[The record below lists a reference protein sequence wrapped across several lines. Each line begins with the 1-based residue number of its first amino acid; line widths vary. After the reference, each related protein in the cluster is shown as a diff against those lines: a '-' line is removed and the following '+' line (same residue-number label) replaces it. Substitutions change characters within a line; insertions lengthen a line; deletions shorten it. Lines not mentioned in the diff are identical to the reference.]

1 MAPVPF
7 ATPVIMLLLAIAS
20 ITDLR
25 RRQVPTWITLG
36 GSGAGL
42 LVAAATGWE
51 ALQLSLVGLA
61 VGGLLLLPF
70 VLAGG
75 FGGGDALLLATVGT
89 WQGWQ
94 FVLWTA
100 WWAALIGAGLALIA
114 WSQGQRVFPYVP
126 AVAVGAVLALF
137 ISP

>member
-1 MAPVPF
+1 MPF
-7 ATPVIMLLLAIAS
+7 ATHVIMLLLAIAS

-25 RRQVPTWITLG
+25 SRQVPAWVTLG

-42 LVAAATGWE
+42 LVAAASGWE

-75 FGGGDALLLATVGT
+75 LGEGDSLLLATVGA

-114 WSQGQRVFPYVP
+114 RSRGQRVFRYGP
-126 AVAVGAVLALF
+126 AMAVGSALALL

>member
-1 MAPVPF
+1 MPF

-42 LVAAATGWE
+42 LVAAASGWE
-51 ALQLSLVGLA
+51 ALQLSMVGLA

-75 FGGGDALLLATVGT
+75 LGEGDALLLATVGT
-89 WQGWQ
+89 WHGWQ

-114 WSQGQRVFPYVP
+114 WSRRQRVFPYVP
-126 AVAVGAVLALF
+126 AVAVGAVLALL

>member
-25 RRQVPTWITLG
+25 RRQMPTWITLG

-70 VLAGG
+70 VLAGWLG
-75 FGGGDALLLATVGT
+75 EGDALLLATIGT

-100 WWAALIGAGLALIA
+100 WWSALVGAGLAVVD
-114 WSQGQRVFPYVP
+114 WRRGQRTFPYVP
-126 AVAVGAVLALF
+126 AIASGSLLTLLM
-137 ISP
+137 S

>member
-7 ATPVIMLLLAIAS
+7 ATPVTMLLLAIAS

-25 RRQVPTWITLG
+25 RRQVPTWVTLG

-42 LVAAATGWE
+42 LVAAASGWE

-75 FGGGDALLLATVGT
+75 LGEGDALLLATIGT

-94 FVLWTA
+94 FVLRTA

-114 WSQGQRVFPYVP
+114 RSRGQRVFPYVP
-126 AVAVGAVLALF
+126 AMAVGAVLALL
-137 ISP
+137 IA

>member
-1 MAPVPF
+1 
-7 ATPVIMLLLAIAS
+7 MLLLAIAS

-25 RRQVPTWITLG
+25 SRQVPAWVTLG

-42 LVAAATGWE
+42 LVAAASGWE

-75 FGGGDALLLATVGT
+75 LGEGDSLLLATVGA

-114 WSQGQRVFPYVP
+114 RSRGQRVFRYGP
-126 AVAVGAVLALF
+126 AMAVGSALALL

>member
-1 MAPVPF
+1 MPF

-42 LVAAATGWE
+42 LVAAASGWE
-51 ALQLSLVGLA
+51 ALQFSLVGLA

-75 FGGGDALLLATVGT
+75 LGEGDALLLATVGT

-100 WWAALIGAGLALIA
+100 WWAALVGAGLAVVA
-114 WSQGQRVFPYVP
+114 WRRGRRTFPYIP
-126 AVAVGAVLALF
+126 AIVLGAALALL
-137 ISP
+137 IVEQ

>member
-42 LVAAATGWE
+42 LVAAASGWE

-61 VGGLLLLPF
+61 VGGLLLLSF
-70 VLAGG
+70 VLIGG
-75 FGGGDALLLATVGT
+75 FGGGDALLLVTVGT
-89 WQGWQ
+89 WLGWQ

-100 WWAALIGAGLALIA
+100 WWPGGADSG
-114 WSQGQRVFPYVP
+114 R
-126 AVAVGAVLALF
+126 
-137 ISP
+137 SPTYRPSPSVRRS